1 MPSFILK
8 DAPNAYVYRPL
19 KKGDFGWDVYAL
31 QTGLREAGYDIG
43 SFGADGW
50 FGTDV
55 QIAVKEFQSG
65 RGLDADGIAGIIT
78 QTYIIKTLAPEATAK
93 YRLPRNALKGQIEK
107 ESGNQLGNH
116 SGEYSDGSLDIGVTQ
131 RNTRY
136 HSYEDGFDVGDSI
149 EYLAAYIRERFDK
162 YNDPSCVQR
171 LKDRGLPATD
181 PRRKWELAQGAWNRP
196 AYANYLAG
204 RPMSESL
211 KPTAAQVEWLEGYI
225 DRVSSYITTWP
236 SN

>member
-1 MPSFILK
+1 MPSFILP
-8 DAPNAYVYRPL
+8 DAPNAYRYRPL

-43 SFGADGW
+43 ASGADGW
-50 FGTDV
+50 FGADV
-55 QIAVKEFQSG
+55 DESVKAFQQAHSLG
-65 RGLDADGIAGIIT
+65 VDGIAGILT
-78 QTYIIKTLAPEATAK
+78 QTYIVKVLAPLATAK
-93 YRLPRNALKGQIEK
+93 YKLPRNALKGQIEK
-107 ESGNQLGNH
+107 ESGNQIGNH
-116 SGEYSDGSLDIGVTQ
+116 SLEYSDGSFDIGVTQ

-136 HSYEDGFDVGDSI
+136 HTFEDGFDVGDSI

-162 YNDPSCVQR
+162 YCEPSCKER
-171 LKDRGLPATD
+171 LAARGLPATD
-181 PRRKWELAQGAWNRP
+181 WRRKWELAQGAWNRP

-211 KPTAAQVEWLEGYI
+211 KPTAAQVDWLEGYI
-225 DRVSSYITTWP
+225 DRVTSYITTWP

>member
-1 MPSFILK
+1 MPSFLLK
-8 DAPNAYVYRPL
+8 DAPAAYVYRPL
-19 KKGDFGWDVYAL
+19 KKDDFGWDVYAL
-31 QTGLREAGYDIG
+31 QTGLREAGYGIG
-43 SFGADGW
+43 ASGADGW
-50 FGTDV
+50 FGADV
-55 QIAVKEFQSG
+55 HESVKAFQQAHGLAV
-65 RGLDADGIAGIIT
+65 DGIAGIVT
-78 QTYIIKTLAPEATAK
+78 QTYIVKTLAPVATAK
-93 YRLPRNALKGQIEK
+93 YKLPRNALKGQIEK

-116 SGEYSDGSLDIGVTQ
+116 SGEYSDGSYDIGVTQ

-136 HSYEDGFDVGDSI
+136 HTYDDGFDVGDSI

-162 YNDPSCVQR
+162 YRDPSNAER
-171 LKDRGLPATD
+171 LRARGLPQTD

-211 KPTAAQVEWLEGYI
+211 KPSASQVEWLEGYI
-225 DRVSSYITTWP
+225 DRVTSYVTTWP